1 VIALRDI
8 ADAWNAFFFAP
19 EPASTI
25 ALFRM
30 LFGGLLLVNGLLF
43 VRDVRLWVGPRGVLS
58 HEQYCKLYGHS
69 RFTLLRYLP
78 ATDTSALAVLAVHLI
93 AVVCLTVGFMTRS
106 SAAVAFLTLMSL
118 QHRNPFVCY
127 GADDV
132 MRVLC
137 FLLIFSRAGD
147 AYSVDRWRAAR
158 SGEIAVA
165 GTAWCTRLM
174 QLQVSTIY
182 LQAFL
187 SKFSGTS
194 WLDGTA
200 VYYAVEAPRYRR
212 CRLPRFARTLFWSRI
227 ATWGTIAIEFALG
240 PLIWIRELRTPVLI
254 AGVALHLGMEVFM
267 NLQLFS
273 ATMIVSIL
281 LFLDPHSVERMFD
294 GGWWPW

>member
-1 VIALRDI
+1 MIALRDI
-8 ADAWNAFFFAP
+8 TDGWNAFFFAR

-25 ALFRM
+25 ALFRL
-30 LFGGLLLVNGLLF
+30 LFGGLLLTNALLF
-43 VRDVRLWVGPRGVLS
+43 ARDARLWVGPRGVLS
-58 HEQYCKLYGHS
+58 HEQYCTLYGHS

-78 ATDTSALAVLAVHLI
+78 ATDASATAVLGVHLI
-93 AVVCLTVGFMTRS
+93 AAVCLTIGFMTRP
-106 SAAVAFLTLMSL
+106 SAAVAFLTLISL

-137 FLLIFSRAGD
+137 FLLIFSRAGE
-147 AYSVDRWRAAR
+147 AFSVDQWRAAR
-158 SGEIAVA
+158 SGQVLPE

-194 WLDGTA
+194 WLAGTA

-212 CRLPRFARTLFWSRI
+212 YRLPRFARNLFWSRI
-227 ATWGTIAIEFALG
+227 ATWGTIAVEFALG
-240 PLIWIRELRTPVLI
+240 PLIWIRELRLPVLV
-254 AGVALHLGMEVFM
+254 AGIALHLGMEVFM
-267 NLQLFS
+267 NLHLFS
-273 ATMIVSIL
+273 TTMIVSL
-281 LFLDPHSVERMFD
+281 MLFLDPHAVERMFH